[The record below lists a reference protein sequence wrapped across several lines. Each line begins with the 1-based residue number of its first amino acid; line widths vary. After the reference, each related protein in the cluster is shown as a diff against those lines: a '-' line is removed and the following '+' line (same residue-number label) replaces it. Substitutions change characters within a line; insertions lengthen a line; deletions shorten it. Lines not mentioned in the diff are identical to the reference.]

1 VTWRKATALALLT
14 VLLTGLIA
22 SAAGAYEGTSLFDQ
36 IAPPPAH
43 GDHGYPLSRYGLDWH
58 ISAGLP
64 TTNIPVPVL
73 PDLQVPTG
81 LPDFDGIGPAI
92 MSLFTNAIFT
102 LHCWLA
108 AMTLALFDFAWSFKL
123 IKAALGPVLDSTDRL
138 YGLFGGY
145 PFLIGVVCMVVWMAV
160 RSFRGAIASTAAQ
173 LAVAVMCVLACFT
186 LIHQGKRIATEVSS
200 GVDNISLGV
209 LATSFGDGD
218 SDGAKQSVHDG
229 MRAVMIHN
237 FWMIYEFGGWAHC
250 IDKDGKPVNPLT
262 PGCTKVKHDKY
273 GELYLRAGEPN
284 GKGRTLVYN
293 AIKDGKNPTADEMDD
308 ADVPSNLFDGVRLS
322 EKDKAGVDMQQQPA
336 AFDRFAAVLI
346 GFLGNVG
353 LDLLIGGLAASV
365 VVAQAVFLLL
375 IALAAVVLVATPI
388 PRFGPDLFREYLEK
402 LVWSATRKVW
412 NAIILALVVV
422 LLDATQKAAG
432 TVGALATT
440 GASCLFAWGL
450 FLMRDDIYDRLQR
463 ALSGRAHRQRRVG
476 EIARDV
482 VWTARAARPVADA
495 AVGAYERVR
504 GDERNGG
511 HGGGGGRSPRVTRRQ
526 TARRTLATAR
536 YNTAVARTATEE
548 TAVLTANKVRTWGR
562 KVDDTFH
569 GDVPDVELMSVH
581 MQAAKGLVRKKAAPA
596 RANARYAR
604 AAASEAAARTAAGKR
619 AKGAARN
626 ARYVHATAAEHA
638 AETAEKVREWGARAS
653 KLLRNERERGA

>member
-1 VTWRKATALALLT
+1 MTWRKATALALLT

-43 GDHGYPLSRYGLDWH
+43 GDDGYPLSRYGLDWH

-92 MSLFTNAIFT
+92 VSMFTNAIFT
-102 LHCWLA
+102 LHRWLA

-123 IKAALGPVLDSTDRL
+123 IKAALGPVIDSTDRL
-138 YGLFGGY
+138 YGLFGGD
-145 PFLIGVVCMVVWMAV
+145 PFFIGVVCMVVWMAV

-173 LAVAVMCVLACFT
+173 LAVAVMCVLACLT
-186 LIHQGKRIATEVSS
+186 LIHQGKRIATDVSS

-218 SDGAKQSVHDG
+218 SDDAKQSVHDG
-229 MRAVMIHN
+229 MRAVMVHN

-250 IDKDGKPVNPLT
+250 IDKDGKPVNPLIS
-262 PGCTKVKHDKY
+262 GCTKIKHDKY

-308 ADVPSNLFDGVRLS
+308 ADVPSDLFDGIHLS

-336 AFDRFAAVLI
+336 VFDRFAAVLI
-346 GFLGNVG
+346 GFLGSIG

-365 VVAQAVFLLL
+365 VVAQAIFLLL

-463 ALSGRAHRQRRVG
+463 AMSGRTHRQRRVG
-476 EIARDV
+476 EVARDV
-482 VWTARAARPVADA
+482 VWTARAASPVADA
-495 AVGAYERVR
+495 AVGAHRYARDTPERREKAREDR
-504 GDERNGG
+504 GKARERR
-511 HGGGGGRSPRVTRRQ
+511 HRKVVATKRRV
-526 TARRTLATAR
+526 ASAKLNA
-536 YNTAVARTATEE
+536 AVARTVTEE
-548 TAVLTANKVRTWGR
+548 NAVLTANKVRTWGR
-562 KVDDTFH
+562 KVEATFH

-619 AKGAARN
+619 GKAAART
-626 ARYVHATAAEHA
+626 ARYVHATAAVHA

-653 KLLRNERERGA
+653 KLLRK